1 MQSGFGIDLP
11 ETLDEICDPQR
22 MALLVYDMQVG
33 ILNQIANSDQI
44 VSKVQRALAAA
55 RESGMRVFFCR
66 HMTLPNEVSGLV
78 QLRMR
83 MAWQRLNDITKV
95 KSAFPRD
102 SAQFQIASE
111 LSPLQSEAVFDK
123 ITMSAF
129 EGTPLNIALRDCGI
143 NAIAVIGVALEVGIE
158 PTVRHAADLGYI
170 PVLLTDA
177 CGYGHQ
183 KAAERSI
190 ESLKYAGDTVL
201 TAVDSFVSALQRRS
215 KAKQVA

>member
-1 MQSGFGIDLP
+1 MQSGFGINLP
-11 ETLDEICDPQR
+11 ETLEELCDPQS

-33 ILNQIANSDQI
+33 ILHQIANAEQI
-44 VSKVQRALAAA
+44 VANAQRALTAA

-66 HMTLPNEVSGLV
+66 HMTLPNEVSGAV

-83 MAWQRLNDITKV
+83 MAWQRLNDVNQV
-95 KSAFPRD
+95 KSVFPRD
-102 SAQFQIASE
+102 SAQFQIAPE
-111 LSPLQSEAVFDK
+111 VAPLASEAVFEK

-143 NAIAVIGVALEVGIE
+143 NAITVVGVALEVGIE

-190 ESLKYAGDTVL
+190 ESLKYAGDAIL
-201 TAVDSFVSALQRRS
+201 TDVDSFASALQRRS
-215 KAKQVA
+215 KSQQVA